1 MLGKAWSAVLLLI
14 VMVVAL
20 DLIKIAVTP
29 YLPIIGLMVLVAIG
43 FALYRLYR
51 LLQSKRDHW

>member
-51 LLQSKRDHW
+51 IIQGKRDHW